1 MKDKAVLKT
10 EKPSGKQPQVVP
22 KHIAFIM
29 DGNGRWAKR
38 RLLPRSAGHRQG
50 VKNVIKVA
58 EAAFDMGVE
67 VVSLFAFSTENWS
80 RPKDER
86 DTLFELLKSY
96 FEDNLKRL
104 IDKGVRIEIMGDITA
119 FPIDLQEIF
128 KRSID
133 TTRENTANIL
143 NIGINYGGRDEIIR
157 AVNKLLERGAKST
170 SKEDFNNC
178 LYTKNL
184 PDPDL
189 IIRTSGEQRLSNF
202 MLYQAAYSEL
212 YFSKTLWPDF
222 TKTHLKKAIL
232 EYGAR
237 NRRFG
242 GV

>member
-1 MKDKAVLKT
+1 MNSKTALKT
-10 EKPSGKQPQVVP
+10 EKTNGKQPQTVP
-22 KHIAFIM
+22 RHIAFIM

-58 EAAFDMGVE
+58 EYAFEMGVKT
-67 VVSLFAFSTENWS
+67 VSLFAFSTENWS

-104 IDKGVRIEIMGDITA
+104 TDNGVKIELMGDLTA
-119 FPIDLQEIF
+119 FPPDLQAVFE
-128 KRSID
+128 RSLSA
-133 TTRENTANIL
+133 TQKNTANIL

-157 AVNKLLERGAKST
+157 AVNTLLGRGVKSVA
-170 SKEDFNNC
+170 KEDFENC
-178 LYTKNL
+178 LYTKDL

-222 TKTHLKKAIL
+222 TRGHLKKAIL